1 MPPET
6 KTAAPRIAML
16 KLIQPVQFLG
26 ISGSQIAPTM
36 AGGLELS
43 ETTKGVVV
51 SSPAHKGKRF
61 VIFNA
66 NIAHIEYRDTEEDK

>member
-1 MPPET
+1 MASDT
-6 KTAAPRIAML
+6 KSAPRIAML

-36 AGGLELS
+36 AGGLDLA
-43 ETTKGVVV
+43 ETSKGVVV
-51 SSPAHKGKRF
+51 SSAQHKGKRF

-66 NIAHIEYRDTEEDK
+66 NIAHIEYRDEEEAK